1 MPHYASEH
9 FASPKG
15 NQMRLL
21 AAALLVS
28 LLTLNTLS
36 APVFNN
42 CSCNA
47 TDGSC
52 SASVSCPGGCIA
64 DCPSGGCYA
73 TCKKGTNGEGG
84 GGDIAPILMMPINL
98 ELHGGGN
105 RQLASEIARITGRE
119 FVFLPDNPNEPV
131 NLDVK
136 DLPLWDVLEVLS
148 RRGKVR
154 IGGHDFSTLQI
165 VRKALVNSERM
176 SVCINNVSVQGV
188 VEEFAGMSGLPI
200 RVTSGDAE
208 SLVTLSVKGVTL
220 EELLAQVSSQTGVGI
235 TLK

>member
-1 MPHYASEH
+1 
-9 FASPKG
+9 
-15 NQMRLL
+15 MRLL
-21 AAALLVS
+21 AATLLVS
-28 LLTLNTLS
+28 LLTCNILGTP
-36 APVFNN
+36 AFDN

-47 TDGSC
+47 NDGSC

-73 TCKKGTNGEGG
+73 TCKKGTS
-84 GGDIAPILMMPINL
+84 GGDDGAIAPILMMPINL
-98 ELHGGGN
+98 ELRGRSN
-105 RQLASEIARITGRE
+105 KQLTSEIARITGRE
-119 FVFLPDNPNEPV
+119 FVFVPDNPNDPV

-154 IGGHDFSTLQI
+154 IGGHDFATLQI
-165 VRKALVNSERM
+165 VRKALVNGERM
-176 SVCINNVSVQGV
+176 AVCINNVSVRGV

-208 SLVTLSVKGVTL
+208 AVVTLSVKEVTL
-220 EELLAQVSSQTGVGI
+220 EELLAQVSSKTGVGI
-235 TLK
+235 TLQ